1 MANSSLDPTITL
13 GITQLIVPVG
23 PTLAVFC
30 QPPQGTIGWAFKA
43 MLGASCEVL
52 PPAIGSSVL
61 GYNFGTT
68 QTGAALVTLSGHG
81 WPLHPVG
88 ATMVPEIFT
97 IDGPASFYI
106 ASLGVTSIIAMTL
119 YKSAGY

>member
-1 MANSSLDPTITL
+1 MGNSTLDPVLTI

-30 QPPQGTIGWAFKA
+30 QPQPGVIGWQFKA

-52 PPAIGSSVL
+52 PPAIGSSIL
-61 GYNFGTT
+61 GYSFGTT

-88 ATMVPEIFT
+88 ATMVPEIFE

-106 ASLGVTSIIAMTL
+106 ASLGVTSTIAMTTF
-119 YKSAGY
+119 KSAGY